1 MEKPRELVVITQVP
15 GLSDAL
21 HGYEGVRV
29 IHGPRL
35 EFAARQIVSD
45 VPPDA
50 LYLEDSGGTPQELWD
65 ILRAAQSRHIPVY
78 LGLYS
83 VGLAAKE
90 DFVASG
96 IPVWSQTRS
105 AEAIAAW
112 LAGHLGVRA
121 RAAAAGQVTLAVAGS
136 KGGIG
141 KSLVVQL
148 LAEILHWRGARVLV
162 VDGDLSNSGI
172 IPTFHLPPGFRSYL
186 SLKDDGSGAWTV
198 ENLQRLITV
207 HEASGLHFLLGS
219 QDTTLGTDFTTNEW
233 QVFLQAVAQLDMYDV
248 VLVDTGPEMLKRP
261 YALVIAAN
269 GGTVVFPT
277 PPGAKERTGVG
288 NALRL
293 FQSRTLLDRC
303 VLLFMEPEKGMVV
316 GIDDIAPIFAQE
328 FPGIRTIGRLP
339 RAPRQVSVAIETN
352 TYASPLLVDPNSA
365 FTRAA
370 HTMVETLA
378 GEVGLRLA
386 PRATGGS
393 FLSRL
398 FRRHQQ
404 PATTPGA
411 SATLPAIKV

>member
-21 HGYEGVRV
+21 HGYDGVRV

-45 VPPDA
+45 APPDA
-50 LYLEDSGGTPQELWD
+50 IYLEDSGGTPQELWD
-65 ILRAAQSRHIPVY
+65 ITRAAQSRHIPVY
-78 LGLYS
+78 LGLYG
-83 VGLAAKE
+83 VGLAAKD
-90 DFVASG
+90 DFLASG
-96 IPVWSQTRS
+96 LAVMTHART

-112 LAGHLGVRA
+112 LAEQLGIRA
-121 RAAAAGQVTLAVAGS
+121 RAAATGQVMLAVAGS

-141 KSLVVQL
+141 KSLIVEL
-148 LAEILHWRGARVLV
+148 LAEILLWRGARVLV

-172 IPTFHLPPGFRSYL
+172 IPTFHIPPGFRSYL
-186 SLKDDGSGAWTV
+186 SLKDDGSGAWTA
-198 ENLQRLITV
+198 ENVQRLISV
-207 HEASGLHFLLGS
+207 HEPSGLHFLLGS
-219 QDTTLGTDFTTNEW
+219 QDATLGADFTTNEW
-233 QVFLQAVAQLDMYDV
+233 QLFLQAVGQLDMYDV

-261 YALVIAAN
+261 YALVTAAN

-293 FQSRTLLDRC
+293 FQSRSLLDRC

-328 FPGIRTIGRLP
+328 FPGIRSIGRLP
-339 RAPRQVSVAIETN
+339 RSPRQVSVAIETN
-352 TYASPLLVDPNSA
+352 HYVSPLLVDPNSA

-370 HTMVETLA
+370 YAIVDTLA
-378 GEVGLRLA
+378 AEMGLRLA
-386 PRATGGS
+386 AGPSGGS
-393 FLSRL
+393 FLGRL
-398 FRRHQQ
+398 FR
-404 PATTPGA
+404 TKKTPGA
-411 SATLPAIKV
+411 APNGAPVGARPV

>member
-50 LYLEDSGGTPQELWD
+50 IYIEDSGGTPQELWD
-65 ILRAAQSRHIPVY
+65 ITRAAQSRHIPVY
-78 LGLYS
+78 LGLYG
-83 VGLAAKE
+83 VGLATQD

-96 IPVWSQTRS
+96 IPVLTDSRT
-105 AEAIAAW
+105 AAAIAAW

-121 RAAAAGQVTLAVAGS
+121 RAAATGQVMLAVAGS

-141 KSLVVQL
+141 KSLIVQL

-186 SLKDDGSGAWTV
+186 SLKDDGSGAWTAANV
-198 ENLQRLITV
+198 QRLITV
-207 HEASGLHFLLGS
+207 HEPSGLHFLLGS
-219 QDTTLGTDFTTNEW
+219 QETTLGMDFTTNEW
-233 QVFLQAVAQLDMYDV
+233 QLFMQAVGQLDMYDV

-261 YALVIAAN
+261 YALVTAAN

-328 FPGIRTIGRLP
+328 FPGIRSIGRLP
-339 RAPRQVSVAIETN
+339 RAPRQVSMAIETN
-352 TYASPLLVDPNSA
+352 AYASPLLVDPNSA

-370 HTMVETLA
+370 HMIVETLA
-378 GEVGLRLA
+378 VDLGLRLSA
-386 PRATGGS
+386 GPTHGS
-393 FLSRL
+393 FLKRL
-398 FRRHQQ
+398 FRK
-404 PATTPGA
+404 TPTARPRGA
-411 SATLPAIKV
+411 PSVGSLKI